1 MKTKLLAVALL
12 ALLAL
17 PATCWAALSVPTLFS
32 NDAVLQRDMFVPV
45 WGTASPNQLVTVEFV
60 GPPKTTTSDSSG
72 YWMVELEPMDASS
85 SPSPMV
91 ITAGAETITIER
103 VQVGEVWVGSGQSNM
118 QRDLSGDCDATAAA
132 ADAAN
137 HNLRFFNVTAN
148 GGNVDGTVWQVSD
161 ASSALDMSAVHFF
174 FGRHLAQNLS
184 GVPIGL
190 ITSAVGATAIER
202 WATCAGSGSLYTGQ
216 VAPLQPYAIRGA
228 TWYQG
233 EWDARGAQDSSK
245 YYWQLPCLIDE
256 WRSDWGQGAF
266 PFYVV
271 QMPKMGINSIHI
283 VRDAELQT
291 ALADPQ
297 VEMIVTIDQPGNDV
311 HPQCKDPFGARL
323 AKLALEHEYGQ
334 TLHSRS
340 PFYNA
345 AASSVAGDT
354 INVVFDH
361 VAEGLAS
368 SGGAL
373 AEWEIA
379 DASGNFVAAD
389 AVIVD
394 KTPKDTVV
402 VSSPSVS
409 NPTSARYAYSVNPAA
424 NNLVNSVGL
433 PASPIREVTPTGSG
447 TVCGDLTCDEDED
460 ECSCPGDC
468 GSSPD
473 TETFCSDG
481 FDDDCD
487 GDIDCDDW
495 DCLGDTAC
503 PYCGD
508 AICAPGEDCNSCGD
522 DCAGVTKGKPGDRYC
537 CGNGILEGPEDDALC
552 DGNP

>member
-32 NDAVLQRDMFVPV
+32 HDAVLQREMPVPV
-45 WGTASPNQLVTVEFV
+45 WGTASPNQPVTVEFA
-60 GPPKTTTSDSSG
+60 GQSRTTTSNING
-72 YWMVELEPMDASS
+72 YWVVWLDEMGASLT
-85 SPSPMV
+85 PSPMV
-91 ITAGAETITIER
+91 ITGDAETIRIER

-118 QRDLSGDCDATAAA
+118 QRDLSGDCDAAAAA
-132 ADAAN
+132 ADAADY
-137 HNLRFFNVTAN
+137 NLRFFNVTAN
-148 GGNVDGTVWQVSD
+148 GGNVGGTVWQASD

-174 FGRHLAQNLS
+174 FGRHLAENL
-184 GVPIGL
+184 GDVPLGL
-190 ITSAVGATAIER
+190 ITSAVSATAIER

-216 VAPLQPYAIRGA
+216 VVPLQPYAIRGA

-233 EWDARGAQDSSK
+233 EWDARGAKDSSK

-271 QMPKMGINSIHI
+271 QMPKMGINSINI

-311 HPQCKDPFGARL
+311 HPQCKDPFGTRL

-340 PFYNA
+340 PLYNA

-368 SGGAL
+368 SGGSL

-379 DASGNFVAAD
+379 DASGNFVAAN

-394 KTPKDTVV
+394 SDTVA

-424 NNLVNSVGL
+424 NNLVNSAGL

-447 TVCGDLTCDEDED
+447 TFCGDTTCDVDED

-468 GSSPD
+468 GSPPD
-473 TETFCSDG
+473 TETSCNDG

-487 GDIDCDDW
+487 GDIDCDDE
-495 DCLGDTAC
+495 DCLNDTAC

-522 DCAGVTKGKPGDRYC
+522 DCAGVTKGKPSGRYC
-537 CGNGILEGPEDDALC
+537 CGNGILEGPEVDGLC